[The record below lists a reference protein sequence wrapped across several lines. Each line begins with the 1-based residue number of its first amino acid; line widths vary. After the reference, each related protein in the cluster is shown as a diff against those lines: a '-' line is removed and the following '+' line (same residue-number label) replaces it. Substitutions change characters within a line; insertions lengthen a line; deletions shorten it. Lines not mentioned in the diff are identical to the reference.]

1 LTASNV
7 DGSNTSTQNNFVVV
21 TAAPSQPNISQNGN
35 ILSVFLQ
42 LGETATWYLNG
53 TIVGTGNS
61 ITITTPGNYTVEVIN
76 DSGCRAMSDLF
87 NVLSNEV
94 FAIPEITIYPIPS
107 DGLIYIDMPVTTGEL
122 IVLDLQGRVV
132 YQSGTTG
139 GSFELNLQHLS
150 TGSYVVRIVSDMITS
165 IHQIQIVH

>member
-1 LTASNV
+1 
-7 DGSNTSTQNNFVVV
+7 
-21 TAAPSQPNISQNGN
+21 
-35 ILSVFLQ
+35 
-42 LGETATWYLNG
+42 
-53 TIVGTGNS
+53 
-61 ITITTPGNYTVEVIN
+61 
-76 DSGCRAMSDLF
+76 MSDLF